1 MILSE
6 SQKGTTGLIRK
17 FEIPV
22 SGRDGQGRAT
32 HARKKKTRHPLWGCR
47 DVRAREHLS
56 SDRDADFTFT
66 GVNISKQ
73 GLPGVQMMKDGVKDE
88 FIGFRVSS
96 ADYQRILEKAQLR
109 GEGVN
114 EYCRNL
120 ALSESAKSFGMTA
133 SERLLFEQV
142 GVIRHLFGRYL
153 KEVLPADVYERM
165 RLEVDQHQ
173 AKIADLLLEKR
184 LAICADGGASGA

>member
-1 MILSE
+1 
-6 SQKGTTGLIRK
+6 
-17 FEIPV
+17 
-22 SGRDGQGRAT
+22 
-32 HARKKKTRHPLWGCR
+32 
-47 DVRAREHLS
+47 
-56 SDRDADFTFT
+56 
-66 GVNISKQ
+66 
-73 GLPGVQMMKDGVKDE
+73 MKDGVKDE

-120 ALSESAKSFGMTA
+120 ALSASAKSFGMTA